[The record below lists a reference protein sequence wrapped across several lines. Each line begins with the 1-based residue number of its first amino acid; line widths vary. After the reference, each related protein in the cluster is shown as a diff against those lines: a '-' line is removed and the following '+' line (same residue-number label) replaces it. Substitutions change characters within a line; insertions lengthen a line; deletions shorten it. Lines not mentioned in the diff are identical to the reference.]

1 VLNEKPVEKVREL
14 DAVTR
19 DHLALQEELRQAERR
34 TAESLTLLETL
45 QSSAPVG
52 FGFVDREHR
61 CRRINETL
69 AAIVGLP
76 AEQILGQRV
85 EDVVPELW
93 EQLRSAYSHAFDTG
107 QPVVN
112 FETTGETAAAP
123 GQIRHWLT
131 TIYPVRI
138 EDEVIGTGVVVIDV
152 TERERA
158 SELHSV
164 VMQTIAEGLVVLDSD
179 GRLLFMNPAASKM
192 LGWRENELRGKAIHP
207 VIQFQR
213 ADGSELP
220 ESECELLK
228 VRDGRIVRVSDDA
241 FTCKNGAIIPVSYS
255 AAPLMSGAT
264 VSGVVVVFRDT
275 TAENAEQIRARR
287 ELAALTWVGRT
298 RDALDDGR
306 LTLYAQPIM
315 TVDGAPHSE
324 ELLLRMIGRAGEVI
338 LPDAFLPSAEKYGLI
353 AEIDQW
359 VIKQAAARAATGRR
373 VEANLSARS
382 IDNFALLPLIE
393 RELRDTGAD
402 PANLVFE
409 ITETALMGDIEKGEA
424 FAHGLAGLG
433 CALALDDFGTGF
445 GSFTYLKALPIGYL
459 KIDVEFVRD
468 LISSPPNQHLVKAIV
483 SLARSFGHRTIAEG
497 VEDEQTLK
505 LLREYGVDFA
515 QGFFLGRP
523 EPIQPA

>member
-1 VLNEKPVEKVREL
+1 MLNKKPVEKAREL

-45 QSSAPVG
+45 QSSGACG
-52 FGFVDREHR
+52 FGFVDRELR

-93 EQLRSAYSHAFDTG
+93 DQLRSAYSHAFDTG

-131 TIYPVRI
+131 TVYPVRI

-164 VMQTIAEGLVVLDSD
+164 VMQTIAEGLVVLDAD

-213 ADGSELP
+213 ADGS
-220 ESECELLK
+220 
-228 VRDGRIVRVSDDA
+228 
-241 FTCKNGAIIPVSYS
+241 SYLRAS
-255 AAPLMSGAT
+255 ANCSK
-264 VSGVVVVFRDT
+264 S
-275 TAENAEQIRARR
+275 
-287 ELAALTWVGRT
+287 
-298 RDALDDGR
+298 
-306 LTLYAQPIM
+306 
-315 TVDGAPHSE
+315 
-324 ELLLRMIGRAGEVI
+324 
-338 LPDAFLPSAEKYGLI
+338 
-353 AEIDQW
+353 
-359 VIKQAAARAATGRR
+359 ATGASCGCRTMP
-373 VEANLSARS
+373 SPARTAQS
-382 IDNFALLPLIE
+382 S
-393 RELRDTGAD
+393 RSRTQRLR
-402 PANLVFE
+402 
-409 ITETALMGDIEKGEA
+409 
-424 FAHGLAGLG
+424 
-433 CALALDDFGTGF
+433 
-445 GSFTYLKALPIGYL
+445 
-459 KIDVEFVRD
+459 
-468 LISSPPNQHLVKAIV
+468 
-483 SLARSFGHRTIAEG
+483 
-497 VEDEQTLK
+497 
-505 LLREYGVDFA
+505 
-515 QGFFLGRP
+515 
-523 EPIQPA
+523 